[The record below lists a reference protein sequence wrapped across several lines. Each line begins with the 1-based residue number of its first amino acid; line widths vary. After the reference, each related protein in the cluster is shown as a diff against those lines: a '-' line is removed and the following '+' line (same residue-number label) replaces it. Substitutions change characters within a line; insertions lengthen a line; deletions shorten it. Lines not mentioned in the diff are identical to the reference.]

1 VEDSLG
7 SFGPVYLDR
16 KTQPQWLLSFP
27 GTLSRIGR
35 HQRDLDLH
43 YYQFH
48 IGDYLKDTRHLTN
61 EEDLAYRRLLD
72 LYYDSEAFIPLE
84 TQSVSRRLQVGC
96 EALITVLNEFFIKT
110 ETGYQN
116 LRADQVIAEYHATCE
131 RNKANGKLGGRP
143 KKTQS
148 VSSGNPVESQPE
160 TISHNPITNNQGK
173 TSSSGNNPD
182 KPKKKFGNEEDH
194 QAARWIFERVQQ
206 VNPTAKEPNWDAWA
220 NDIRLMREQ
229 DRRDH
234 RGICELFG
242 WANKDSFWK
251 ANILSPDTL
260 RKQWDKLTAKRGTN
274 GSHVKSFADTDYGS
288 TGAL

>member
-1 VEDSLG
+1 MKYRIKNWNDFQHYKDRMPPWIKLHSSLLTSEVWVLG
-7 SFGPVYLDR
+7 DDASRALVVASMLLASRNEANDGTFNGDPDYIKRYAYLNSDPDFKPLIKYGFIELLQDASNVLANCNTEESREEESRGR
-16 KTQPQWLLSFP
+16 KE
-27 GTLSRIGR
+27 
-35 HQRDLDLH
+35 
-43 YYQFH
+43 
-48 IGDYLKDTRHLTN
+48 N
-61 EEDLAYRRLLD
+61 
-72 LYYDSEAFIPLE
+72 IP
-84 TQSVSRRLQVGC
+84 
-96 EALITVLNEFFIKT
+96 
-110 ETGYQN
+110 
-116 LRADQVIAEYHATCE
+116 
-131 RNKANGKLGGRP
+131 
-143 KKTQS
+143 
-148 VSSGNPVESQPE
+148 
-160 TISHNPITNNQGK
+160 
-173 TSSSGNNPD
+173 SSGNNPD

-206 VNPTAKEPNWDAWA
+206 VNPTAKEPNWDSWA